1 MMYRLLAS
9 FALSSLLAVPVAAQV
24 PDNVA
29 RIGIVPGWRDDD
41 GRHVAGLSISLAPGW
56 KTYWRAPGDGGIPP
70 LFNWSGSSN
79 VADVE
84 VRYPVPDIF
93 HQNGVRTIGYKDRV
107 LFPLVIRPR
116 DIEGTIRLTGEI
128 EIGVCEEICIP
139 VAFSISAELT
149 PSRHESP
156 ALTAALADQPA
167 AGGTL
172 RCEISPIADG
182 LRVNVETEMPQMK
195 GEEVA
200 VIEAG
205 ESGLW
210 ISEAQV
216 ARTGTTLRAEVE
228 MVPPTAKPFALAR
241 SDVRMTVL
249 ADGRAVESLGCD

>member
-1 MMYRLLAS
+1 MTRRFLAT
-9 FALSSLLAVPVAAQV
+9 FGLAALMALPAAAQV

-29 RIGIVPGWRDDD
+29 QVGIVSGWRDDD

-79 VADVE
+79 VVDVD
-84 VRYPVPDIF
+84 VHYPVPDVF
-93 HQNGVRTIGYKDRV
+93 YQNGVRTIGYKDHV
-107 LFPLVIRPR
+107 LFPLVIEPR
-116 DIEGTIRLTGEI
+116 DVGGAIRLTGEI

-139 VAFSISAELT
+139 VGFTVSAELT
-149 PSRHESP
+149 PTRGSSP
-156 ALTAALADQPA
+156 ALAAALKDRPSV
-167 AGGTL
+167 GGAL

-182 LRVNVETEMPQMK
+182 LRVNVETDMQPM
-195 GEEVA
+195 GDREVA

-210 ISEAQV
+210 ISQAEV
-216 ARTGTTLRAEVE
+216 ARSGMTLRAEVE

-241 SDVRMTVL
+241 SDVRLTVL
-249 ADGRAVESLGCD
+249 ANGRAVEALGCD